1 MPIEN
6 PLGAFSYVKP
16 PPLSKNPNPPA
27 KGNKMTNSSLLLLK
41 TMSFSAEAHKH
52 QTRKSGGAYINHPIR
67 VSESL
72 AKAGVEDALPL
83 QLALL
88 HDTIEDTDTTYE
100 DLKQHFGQE
109 VADGVLELSDDKDLD
124 KASRKRLC
132 IEHAPHLTRAAALAK
147 IADNCDNCNGILG
160 GHAPKGWTQ
169 ERIEAYG
176 EWARQ
181 VAEGAYKALKTDADR
196 EIAQRLAGASR
207 LPTNLT

>member
-1 MPIEN
+1 
-6 PLGAFSYVKP
+6 
-16 PPLSKNPNPPA
+16 
-27 KGNKMTNSSLLLLK
+27 MTNPSLLLLT
-41 TMSFSAEAHKH
+41 TMSYSAEAHKH

-67 VSESL
+67 VAESL

-100 DLKQHFGQE
+100 DLLTEFGQE
-109 VADGVLELSDDKDLD
+109 VADGVAELTDN
-124 KASRKRLC
+124 KALPKAERKALT
-132 IEHAPHLTRAAALAK
+132 IEHAPHLSRAAALAK

-181 VAEGAYKALKTDADR
+181 VSEGAYKALKTEEDR
-196 EIAQRLAGASR
+196 EIARKLARASK
-207 LPTNLT
+207 LPTDLT